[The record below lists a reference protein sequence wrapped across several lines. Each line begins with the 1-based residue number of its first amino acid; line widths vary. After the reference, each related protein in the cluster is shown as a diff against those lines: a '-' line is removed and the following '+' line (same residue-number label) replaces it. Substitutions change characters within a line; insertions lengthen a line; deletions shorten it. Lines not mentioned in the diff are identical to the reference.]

1 MGGLTMERSELDN
14 SRTERFQYNNLIDTF
29 CKLNK
34 ISVDT
39 LLDSGAWYVRFED
52 WKLQQSAG

>member
-1 MGGLTMERSELDN
+1 MERSELDN

-39 LLDSGAWYVRFED
+39 LLDSGEWYIRFED

>member
-29 CKLNK
+29 CELNK

-39 LLDSGAWYVRFED
+39 LLDSGEWYIRFED